1 MRCTLPSYQ
10 DMLRAVRARLY
21 EGRRIEGV
29 TDRSFDVAPGW
40 VFVARRGQHVDGT
53 AYAHEAVERGA
64 IAVVAERPLS
74 LAVPAVVVEDA
85 DRALGHLAAAFA
97 GDPCDHL
104 QLVGITGTNGKTT
117 TAALLSQALRQAG
130 RPVGTL
136 GTLGVQLDGE
146 LVRPLG
152 LTTPPAPELQA
163 ALRDLAERGA
173 RTVVME
179 VSSHALRQSR
189 TAGCSFDVAVFTN
202 WTRDHTD
209 YHGDMQHYLEAKG
222 LLFSGLSEQERPALA
237 VLNQDSPAFDYLR
250 SITRVPVRTFGQE
263 GDVRL
268 VDWRD
273 AGLAGGQ
280 GVVAVDGERH
290 PIALRLPGG
299 YNVENALAA
308 LAAATGLGTSASD
321 ALERMAELRAV
332 SGRMHIIEA
341 VDPARHVVID
351 YAHNPAGLLQ
361 LLRFARRTGEGK
373 VVAVFGGRGER
384 DRGKRP
390 LMGAIA
396 AALADRLVVTIDN
409 PRGEDPLQTAQEVAA
424 GARESG
430 IPTDIVLDRYEA
442 IRRALALA
450 GPGGTVTIT
459 GKGAETWDEQHDGQ
473 AMTDIL
479 AVQSILDA
487 TP

>member
-10 DMLRAVRARLY
+10 DMLQAVRAGQLA
-21 EGRRIEGV
+21 GRRIEGV
-29 TDRSFDVAPGW
+29 TDRSFDVARGW
-40 VFVARRGQHVDGT
+40 VFVARQGQHVDGI
-53 AYAHEAVERGA
+53 AYAQEAVARGA
-64 IAVVAERPLS
+64 VAVVAEQPLS
-74 LAVPAVVVEDA
+74 LRVPSVLVQDA
-85 DRALGHLAAAFA
+85 DRALGHLAAAFV
-97 GDPCDHL
+97 GDPCDRL
-104 QLVGITGTNGKTT
+104 EVVGITGTNGKTT
-117 TAALLSQALRQAG
+117 TAALLSHVMRQGG
-130 RPVGTL
+130 RRIGTI

-146 LVRPLG
+146 LMRPLG
-152 LTTPPAPELQA
+152 LTTPAAPELQA
-163 ALRDLAERGA
+163 ALRELVERGA
-173 RTVVME
+173 QAVVME
-179 VSSHALRQSR
+179 VSSHALRQRR

-222 LLFSGLSEQERPALA
+222 LLFSGLSQQDRPALA
-237 VLNQDSPAFDYLR
+237 VLNRDSPAFDYLR
-250 SITRVPVRTFGQE
+250 SVTAVPVRTFGQD

-268 VDWRD
+268 LDWQD
-273 AGLAGGQ
+273 DGVAGGR
-280 GVVAVDGERH
+280 GEVEVDGERH
-290 PIALRLPGG
+290 ALVLRLPGS

-308 LAAATGLGTSASD
+308 LTAATGMGIGPADVLQRIS
-321 ALERMAELRAV
+321 ELRSVA
-332 SGRMHIIEA
+332 GRMHIIEA
-341 VDPARHVVID
+341 HGPQRRIVID

-361 LLRFARRTGEGK
+361 LLRFARRTSQGR
-373 VVAVFGGRGER
+373 VIAVFGGRGER

-409 PRGEDPLQTAQEVAA
+409 PRGEDPMQTALEVAA

-459 GKGAETWDEQHDGQ
+459 GKGAETWDERHEGQ
-473 AMTDIL
+473 SMTDIL
-479 AVQSILDA
+479 AVQSLIEPAL
-487 TP
+487 